1 MLRVDVFV
9 FNCAEIN
16 LFKYFFDGF
25 LFESTA
31 QVSEFRFR
39 VFSTV
44 LLVATIFA
52 PIFAALHYLGQ
63 IDITDFHA
71 SIDLSYG
78 IFSLLV
84 WLGFRRR
91 PENYFLYA
99 LLFAWFSLFVF
110 VSAYVFA
117 VHDEFRAIWFY
128 ILVTVSFVLLP
139 RKWGDIF
146 AVLSVL
152 ALLIGYNL
160 FETGISEDAIV
171 SSVLGMLPF
180 ALILRAYAKQS
191 DRQVFELS
199 EKNAKLVELASKDEL
214 TKSYNRRMFYELGA
228 HLFAMAKREE
238 TPLSMMMFDLDNFK
252 SINDSYG
259 HLVGD
264 EVLRRFSL
272 LCMSSQRENDVFSRI
287 GGEEFVLM
295 LPNTDAAGAMEIAE
309 RFLKV
314 ISNMSCRIEEH
325 DLCVTVSIGVTQIN
339 QADVELEN
347 LRVRA
352 DAALYEAKTAG
363 RNQVKLMVL

>member
-1 MLRVDVFV
+1 MDVFV

-52 PIFAALHYLGQ
+52 ALHYLGQ

-71 SIDLSYG
+71 SINLSYG

-146 AVLSVL
+146 AILSIM
-152 ALLIGYNL
+152 ALLLGYNL
-160 FETGISEDAIV
+160 FETGISEDAIF

-180 ALILRAYAKQS
+180 TLILRAYAKQS
-191 DRQVFELS
+191 DKQVFELS
-199 EKNAKLVELASKDEL
+199 ETNHKLVELASKDEL
-214 TKSYNRRMFYELGA
+214 TNSYNRRSFYELGQQ
-228 HLFAMAKREE
+228 LFLIAKRQE
-238 TPLSMMMFDLDNFK
+238 TPLSVMMLDLDNFK
-252 SINDSYG
+252 SVNDSYG

-264 EVLRRFSL
+264 EVLRRFSQ
-272 LCMSSQRENDVFSRI
+272 LCLNFQRESDVFARI
-287 GGEEFVLM
+287 GGEEFALI
-295 LPNTDAAGAMEIAE
+295 LPNTDILGAIEIAE
-309 RFLKV
+309 RFVKV
-314 ISNMSCRIEEH
+314 VDAMECSVAEH
-325 DLCVTVSIGVTQIN
+325 DIDVTVSIGVAQVTES
-339 QADVELEN
+339 DVELEN
-347 LRVRA
+347 LRLRA
-352 DAALYEAKTAG
+352 DMALYKAKDAG
-363 RNQVKLMVL
+363 RNQVKWIVA

>member
-1 MLRVDVFV
+1 M
-9 FNCAEIN
+9 
-16 LFKYFFDGF
+16 FKYFYDGF
-25 LFESTA
+25 LFESDA
-31 QVSEFRFR
+31 QVSKFRFR

-52 PIFAALHYLGQ
+52 PIFAALHYFGQ

-71 SIDLSYG
+71 SVDLSYG
-78 IFSLLV
+78 IFCLLV
-84 WLGFRRR
+84 WFGFRRR

-99 LLFAWFSLFVF
+99 LLFAWFSFFVF

-139 RKWGDIF
+139 RRWGDLF

-171 SSVLGMLPF
+171 SSALGMIPF

-191 DRQVFELS
+191 DRHIFELS
-199 EKNAKLVELASKDEL
+199 EKNLKLIELASKDEL

-228 HLFAMAKREE
+228 HLFAMAKRKE
-238 TPLSMMMFDLDNFK
+238 TPLSVMMFDLDNFK

-264 EVLRRFSL
+264 EVLRRFSQ
-272 LCMSSQRENDVFSRI
+272 LCMSSQREDDLFFRI
-287 GGEEFVLM
+287 GGEEFALI
-295 LPNTDAAGAMEIAE
+295 LPNTDAAGAIEIAE

-314 ISNMSCRIEEH
+314 ISSMACRIEGH
-325 DLCVTVSIGVTQIN
+325 DICVTVSIGVTQIN
-339 QADVELEN
+339 KADVELEN
-347 LRVRA
+347 LRLRA
-352 DAALYEAKTAG
+352 DTALYEAKSAG
-363 RNQVKLMVL
+363 RNQVKSIVL